1 MFSNIQRN
9 ESMYVCMHVCMY
21 VCTEAYC
28 LFIQPHIGDP
38 RETQYPM
45 VGGPVSCSGY
55 CGQQIVIFRSSFG
68 PHPPNRS
75 YFDFSPPPG
84 GGYVA
89 FLVEKLTEMCFG
101 ALAEKKKTGAW
112 SGYDFW
118 ASQSASKKTQFRPE
132 GSLPQKR
139 TPGCQH
145 SHKQPQINK
154 TTTQMICKSRQIS
167 LQSARKHLF

>member
-1 MFSNIQRN
+1 MFSNIQR
-9 ESMYVCMHVCMY
+9 MYVLMHVCMY

-55 CGQQIVIFRSSFG
+55 FGQQIVIFRSGFC

-75 YFDFSPPPG
+75 YFGFSPPPG
-84 GGYVA
+84 GGHVA

-101 ALAEKKKTGAW
+101 ALAEKKRKKTGAW
-112 SGYDFW
+112 TWSGYW
-118 ASQSASKKTQFRPE
+118 
-132 GSLPQKR
+132 
-139 TPGCQH
+139 PG
-145 SHKQPQINK
+145 N
-154 TTTQMICKSRQIS
+154 
-167 LQSARKHLF
+167 LFFDGQVMGHPMT